1 MVSTMACVYIFSMW
15 SFLPLFWYAS
25 EPIVLYVSSGF
36 LQLVLLPMI
45 MVGQN
50 LLGNSQE
57 RRSIADHSAIRDISK
72 EMHILLESAKI
83 QEQNMVIV
91 LARLEYLESQ
101 LAKKD

>member
-1 MVSTMACVYIFSMW
+1 
-15 SFLPLFWYAS
+15 
-25 EPIVLYVSSGF
+25 
-36 LQLVLLPMI
+36 MI

-50 LLGNSQE
+50 LLGKSQE
-57 RRSIADHSAIRDISK
+57 RRSIADHSAILDISK

-83 QEQNMVIV
+83 QEQNMVIA